1 MKRPLLSALAC
12 IPAAALAV
20 ATVSGQ
26 YTMTVNKDRL
36 INAQNEPYN
45 WLMMNGDY
53 ASTRYS

>member
-26 YTMTVNKDRL
+26 YTMTVSQDRL
-36 INAQNEPYN
+36 RNAQNESQS
-45 WLMMNGDY
+45 G
-53 ASTRYS
+53 